1 MEFHS
6 ATWTTTYSGTG
17 NYLALDIYS
26 ADGKLAPGTYN
37 ACATG
42 GAIGAG
48 EFGIGYDTEM
58 WGTQFF
64 NWGTCW
70 WTVTDGATSAQKVLD
85 GTVTVSLD
93 GGNYTVVLQ
102 SSTVNARY
110 VGPIEL

>member
-1 MEFHS
+1 
-6 ATWTTTYSGTG
+6 
-17 NYLALDIYS
+17 
-26 ADGKLAPGTYN
+26 
-37 ACATG
+37 
-42 GAIGAG
+42 
-48 EFGIGYDTEM
+48 M

-93 GGNYTVVLQ
+93 GGNYTVALQ